1 MKERKIIPGH
11 KGQSNRAAKANY
23 VAGLFFPTGDSSGH
37 SGEKNLGRIG
47 ILMKQSYMYTK
58 LYPFA
63 QIATKYTKIP
73 HFTGAVMHNLQ
84 EILRLFQKFE
94 EEGTLPKTFYEATIT
109 LRPKSK
115 ILPKKRIIIYR
126 R

>member
-1 MKERKIIPGH
+1 MMKLLITDDSGFMRELLTDILADAEHQIETAETGEEML
-11 KGQSNRAAKANY
+11 AKY
-23 VAGLFFPTGDSSGH
+23 
-37 SGEKNLGRIG
+37 E
-47 ILMKQSYMYTK
+47 
-58 LYPFA
+58 
-63 QIATKYTKIP
+63 
-73 HFTGAVMHNLQ
+73 